1 MKKYMY
7 KLFII
12 FMMILSV
19 VFSSEQYYYISGNSG
34 YTIKCMNFDNYV
46 FEVALDDSDT
56 NMFKTNEICVKI
68 PVVTSSSSPTPK
80 PI

>member
-1 MKKYMY
+1 MY

-12 FMMILSV
+12 FMLILIGV
-19 VFSSEQYYYISGNSG
+19 SSTEQYYYISDYPG

-68 PVVTSSSSPTPK
+68 PIASSSSSPTPK
-80 PI
+80 PV